1 MNHTC
6 AKHAPVVNDLHGH
19 GLHVENIAY
28 WRTRSQEGLFPRHAV
43 PRSGCASEMTWDKFS
58 KEVRQG
64 LSGVHRSMDIAEGRK
79 STTGNGRSICGN
91 AHVQKCVM
99 RE

>member
-58 KEVRQG
+58 KEVRQD
-64 LSGVHRSMDIAEGRK
+64 LSGYTGAWTLPKAGRAQLGMAEVSVETHMYR
-79 STTGNGRSICGN
+79 N
-91 AHVQKCVM
+91 A
-99 RE
+99 